1 MSDYFPDMSLNANLV
16 TGFGDF
22 LAWHAICCY
31 QPVRLYF
38 FIFLLEPFMQIK
50 RSIQKGFTL
59 IELMIVV
66 AIIGILAAVALPA
79 YQDYTIRARVSEGV
93 VLAGGAKIAVTE
105 NAASGSQFA
114 AGWSAPQATANV
126 SGLTIDAVTGQ
137 ITASFTAP
145 AGGSAGRDTMF
156 LVPTTSVAAAAA
168 IAGIP
173 AGCGGTGPACT
184 TAPVAAIAAVASTP
198 LVVGTPP
205 VGQVAWS
212 CTGGTLL
219 AKYRPSA
226 CK

>member
-1 MSDYFPDMSLNANLV
+1 
-16 TGFGDF
+16 
-22 LAWHAICCY
+22 
-31 QPVRLYF
+31 
-38 FIFLLEPFMQIK
+38 MQIK

-93 VLAGGAKIAVTE
+93 VLAGGAKLAIAE

-114 AGWSAPQATANV
+114 AGWSAPQATVNV
-126 SGLTIDAVTGQ
+126 ASVVIDANTGQ
-137 ITASFTAP
+137 ITVAYTAP

-156 LVPTTSVAAAAA
+156 FVPTTSIAAAAA
-168 IAGIP
+168 IPGLP
-173 AGCGGTGPACT
+173 AGCGAAPAPACT
-184 TAPVAAIAAVASTP
+184 TPAVAAIVAVPSTP

-205 VGQVAWS
+205 VGQIAWN